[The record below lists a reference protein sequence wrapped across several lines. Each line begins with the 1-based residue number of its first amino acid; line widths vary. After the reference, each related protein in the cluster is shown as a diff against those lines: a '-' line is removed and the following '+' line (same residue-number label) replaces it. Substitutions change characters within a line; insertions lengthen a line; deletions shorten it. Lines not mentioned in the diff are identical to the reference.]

1 MRVLG
6 GTIIFVD
13 QLVGVNMEFFNPDD
27 SEIQQIED
35 DSKFCLIKSDQQV
48 KCQPMLQQMLI
59 TGAFSDVT
67 LVCDDQKQLKAH
79 KSVLSACSPMLREIL
94 EINGNDSSF
103 IFVRSIDFNALKSV
117 MQYIYLGKAIFPKES
132 VIEFLNVAKILVIS
146 DLLKK
151 IKFEEG
157 KDANNEQKIADNES
171 RDKEAKE
178 ACNDIDPTDKRFYN
192 NSING
197 QAAKSKL
204 RKRKVIA
211 SCKECNMYFS
221 GVSNFEAH
229 NKSVHVNA
237 AEYCSIIDTEK
248 GKIFECKLCSYPYK
262 KFSRLTQHYRN
273 KHKGEGY
280 HYCQYCDYKSSLK
293 CHLRSHIK
301 NKHEKVKEPLEVKKS
316 QTAFPCMTCNF
327 EATEATGLTE
337 HMKIVHH
344 IVRCTLCN
352 KVFDDET
359 LMLEHVQT
367 VHWNVSVRTK

>member
-1 MRVLG
+1 
-6 GTIIFVD
+6 
-13 QLVGVNMEFFNPDD
+13 MEFFNPDD

-35 DSKFCLIKSDQQV
+35 DSQFCLIKSDHQEN
-48 KCQPMLQQMLI
+48 CQPMLQQMLI

-94 EINGNDSSF
+94 EVTGNDSSF

-132 VIEFLNVAKILVIS
+132 VMEFLNVAKILVIS

-151 IKFEEG
+151 IEFEEG
-157 KDANNEQKIADNES
+157 KDADNEQKIADNES
-171 RDKEAKE
+171 RGKEAKE
-178 ACNDIDPTDKRFYN
+178 ACNEIEIDPTDKRFYN

-197 QAAKSKL
+197 EAAKTKL
-204 RKRKVIA
+204 RKRKVIE

-221 GVSNFEAH
+221 SESHFEAH
-229 NKSVHVNA
+229 NKAVHVNA

-248 GKIFECKLCSYPYK
+248 GKNFACKLCSHTYK
-262 KFSRLTQHYRN
+262 GFSKLTQHYRN

-280 HYCQYCDYKSSLK
+280 HYCQYCDYKSFQGSHLK
-293 CHLRSHIK
+293 SHIY
-301 NKHEKVKEPLEVKKS
+301 NMHEKVKAPPVVKNS
-316 QTAFPCMTCNF
+316 QTTFLCTTCNF
-327 EATEATGLTE
+327 EATESTELTE

-344 IVRCTLCN
+344 EVRCTLCT

-367 VHWNVSVRTK
+367 VHWNVSVRTM